1 MAITTVHD
9 VGEAECS
16 ESDASP
22 VPLYLHGF
30 NARRS
35 AMKRVTGIGGIFFK
49 SDDPKNLYAWYEKH
63 LGIEA
68 SVDGTGANFGW
79 RDAQSRRLKG
89 KSSPSR

>member
-1 MAITTVHD
+1 
-9 VGEAECS
+9 
-16 ESDASP
+16 
-22 VPLYLHGF
+22 
-30 NARRS
+30 
-35 AMKRVTGIGGIFFK
+35 MKRVTGIGGIFFK

-63 LGIEA
+63 LGIGA